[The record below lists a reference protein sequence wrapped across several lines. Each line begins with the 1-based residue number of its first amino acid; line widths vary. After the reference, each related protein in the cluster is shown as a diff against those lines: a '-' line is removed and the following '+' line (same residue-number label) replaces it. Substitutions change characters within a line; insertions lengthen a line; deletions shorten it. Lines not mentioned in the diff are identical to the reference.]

1 MIDVMI
7 DYMNLYFVLKMFLLI
22 YELNVLFF
30 ILILFLLISYKM

>member
-1 MIDVMI
+1 MLDVMI

-22 YELNVLFF
+22 YELNELFF